1 MQRIARTI
9 AFQSHPCGL
18 RGWLSFFLLLAAV
31 NGSAQNLISNGSF
44 EDMQWCPN
52 DYTQSELKTLKGW
65 SQCNAGTPDHFDACA
80 AGSASGVPKNIF
92 GSQQPLDG
100 EAYAGLVLY
109 ASSKPNYREYL
120 HAALERPLTA
130 GEWVCVE
137 WWVCAADMG
146 RLITDGM
153 GFHFSASPLRE
164 VGEGRLDAIAQ
175 VENPLLN
182 LLSDRWSWTKLS
194 DVFQAQGGEAHV
206 TIGNFRPPA
215 ELKVLERR
223 DAPSESSAWAYVYLD
238 GIKITPVDQPDDCS
252 CLNQT
257 IAEGVTDPPWQVYQ
271 REHVRWDAVLFD
283 FDSSDLTPAALAQ
296 LESVAAEMRANR
308 FLVVEVNG
316 HTDFIGTEA
325 YNLALSEQRAASVMD
340 ALKER
345 GVDPAR
351 LKLAWHGSRNPAAD
365 NATEGGRQQN
375 RRVEFEL
382 LEHAFLPKD

>member
-1 MQRIARTI
+1 M
-9 AFQSHPCGL
+9 
-18 RGWLSFFLLLAAV
+18 
-31 NGSAQNLISNGSF
+31 
-44 EDMQWCPN
+44 
-52 DYTQSELKTLKGW
+52 
-65 SQCNAGTPDHFDACA
+65 
-80 AGSASGVPKNIF
+80 
-92 GSQQPLDG
+92 
-100 EAYAGLVLY
+100 
-109 ASSKPNYREYL
+109 
-120 HAALERPLTA
+120 
-130 GEWVCVE
+130 
-137 WWVCAADMG
+137 
-146 RLITDGM
+146 
-153 GFHFSASPLRE
+153 
-164 VGEGRLDAIAQ
+164 
-175 VENPLLN
+175 
-182 LLSDRWSWTKLS
+182 
-194 DVFQAQGGEAHV
+194 
-206 TIGNFRPPA
+206 
-215 ELKVLERR
+215 
-223 DAPSESSAWAYVYLD
+223 
-238 GIKITPVDQPDDCS
+238 DQPDDCS

-345 GVDPAR
+345 GVDPVR

>member
-1 MQRIARTI
+1 VQRIAHHI
-9 AFQSHPCGL
+9 AFRSHPCNL
-18 RGWLSFFLLLAAV
+18 QGWLSFLFLLAAV
-31 NGSAQNLISNGSF
+31 SGWSQNLISNGSF
-44 EDMQWCPN
+44 EDREWCPN
-52 DYTQSELKTLKGW
+52 DYTQSELQTLKGW
-65 SQCNAGTPDHFDACA
+65 SQCNAGTPDHFAECA

-92 GSQQPLDG
+92 GSQKPLDG
-100 EAYAGLVLY
+100 KAYAGLVLY

-120 HAALERPLTA
+120 HAELRRPLEA

-153 GFHFSASPLRE
+153 GFHFSLSPLRE
-164 VGEGRLDAIAQ
+164 VGEGRLDAVAQ
-175 VENPLLN
+175 VENPPLN

-194 DVFQAQGGEAHV
+194 DAFQAQGEEAHV
-206 TIGNFRPPA
+206 TIGNFRPSV

-223 DAPSESSAWAYVYLD
+223 DAPSQSSAWAYVYLD
-238 GIKITPVDQPDDCS
+238 GIRIISVNRPEDCS
-252 CLNQT
+252 CLNKT
-257 IAEGVTDPPWQVYQ
+257 IADAVTDPPWQVYQ
-271 REHVRWDAVLFD
+271 KEHVRWDAVLFD
-283 FDSSDLTPAALAQ
+283 FDSSELTQLALVQ
-296 LESVAAEMRANR
+296 LEAVAAEMRTNR

-325 YNLALSEQRAASVMD
+325 HNLALSEQRAASVLD

-351 LKLAWHGSRNPAAD
+351 LKLAWYGSRNPAAD

-382 LEHAFLPKD
+382 LEHAFLPKQ